1 MILIKHE
8 LRQSFKSLL
17 IWSISVG
24 LICYGCILLYK
35 RVAGQ
40 FSQMADVY
48 KNMGDLTK
56 AMGMDK
62 ISITTLNGYFATE
75 IVLMFGLGSAM
86 FASMMGASS
95 LAKEEE
101 GHTSEFLFT
110 LPFRRSSILAYK
122 LLALILSLMFFNAVC
137 IGLEALAVWQIDLD
151 FSWKYFLTYHALAF
165 LMQLEIASLAFAIS
179 ALSSKKQIGLSI
191 GLVLIL
197 YVMDIFC
204 RIIPDIKNLKYWTP
218 YYLANGSDVFTAS
231 KINGLAF
238 GISLALILFSLL
250 GAFLIYERKDLT
262 A

>member
-1 MILIKHE
+1 MTLLKQE

-17 IWSISVG
+17 IWALTVG
-24 LICYGCILLYK
+24 LICWSCILLYK
-35 RVAGQ
+35 SVADQ
-40 FSQMADVY
+40 LSSTADLY
-48 KNMGDLTK
+48 ANMGDMTK
-56 AMGMDK
+56 ALGLDK
-62 ISITTLNGYFATE
+62 ISIATFNGYFATQ
-75 IVLMFGLGSAM
+75 ISIMFALGAGM

-110 LPFRRSSILAYK
+110 LPFRRSSILTYK